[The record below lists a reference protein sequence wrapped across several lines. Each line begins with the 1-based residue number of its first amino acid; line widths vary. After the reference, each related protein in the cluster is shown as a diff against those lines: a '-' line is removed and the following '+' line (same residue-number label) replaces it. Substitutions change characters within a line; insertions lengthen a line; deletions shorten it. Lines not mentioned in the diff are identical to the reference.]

1 MNFPDLLLPSFMI
14 GLSNLL
20 ALLLLGHCLLR
31 APWRLIA
38 NSNLQHLWMAG
49 CVGLLLVWSVKA
61 GIKPGLNFH
70 LLGATLLTLMFGPR
84 LAMISLATVLIGVTL
99 TGASGWSSLGVNF
112 LLMAALPTIFSYA
125 VYSQAHHK
133 LPTHVFVY
141 IFIDAFVTA
150 GLAMILCGLV
160 AVVLLAASEVYSMQY
175 LGREYLPYFILM
187 GWSEAILT
195 GMAVTLMV
203 VYRPQWLATF
213 SDQQYVKGW

>member
-1 MNFPDLLLPSFMI
+1 MI

-20 ALLLLGHCLLR
+20 AFLMLAHCLIR
-31 APWRLIA
+31 APWRVIA
-38 NSNLQHLWMAG
+38 NPGLQHLWLAG
-49 CVGLLLVWSVKA
+49 CVGLLLVWSVKT

-84 LAMISLATVLIGVTL
+84 LAMIGLAAVLLGVTL
-99 TGASGWSSLGVNF
+99 TGASGWTSLGINF
-112 LLMAALPTIFSYA
+112 LLMAALPVMFSYA
-125 VYSQAHHK
+125 VYRQAHRK

-150 GLAMILCGLV
+150 GLAIILCGL
-160 AVVLLAASEVYSMQY
+160 AAVLLLAVSEAYSMHY
-175 LGREYLPYFILM
+175 LGSEYLPYFILM
-187 GWSEAILT
+187 GWSEAMLT